1 MIEYIKGDLFTTD
14 CKYIA
19 HGVNCQGAMGSGV
32 AKIVREKYPECFKA
46 YKRYVDEWYYRNE
59 NAFRSMDLLGHVL
72 AWDDGDIHIL
82 NCFTQDYYGQNGERF
97 VSYDGVERCFRN
109 IAGNSISEVA
119 MPKIGAGLGG
129 GDWIVIEAIINAILI
144 RNGVK
149 VKVYEL

>member
-19 HGVNCQGAMGSGV
+19 HGVNCQGVMGSGV

-46 YKRYVDEWYYRNE
+46 YHECVKSHYQTSDSGV
-59 NAFRSMDLLGHVL
+59 LLGRIVE
-72 AWDDGDIHIL
+72 WTDGNIHIL

-97 VSYDGVERCFRN
+97 VSYDGVERCFRIITLNN
-109 IAGNSISEVA
+109 IHELA

-129 GDWIVIEAIINAILI
+129 GDWGVIEAIINATLI